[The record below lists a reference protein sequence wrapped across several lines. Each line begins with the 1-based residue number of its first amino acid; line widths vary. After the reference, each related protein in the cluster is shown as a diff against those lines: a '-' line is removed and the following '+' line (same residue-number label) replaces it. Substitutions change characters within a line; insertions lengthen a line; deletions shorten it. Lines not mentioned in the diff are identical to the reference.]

1 MKSVWSMKK
10 YALRTLKE
18 YSKLFFPYCLFGN
31 MQVVWVTSEESI
43 DKYEIVFWKVIAK
56 TCRDFL
62 LEEHCKKLFNLTGIF
77 LKLGFTPCKAEQP
90 LQGMELQE
98 KETVKD

>member
-1 MKSVWSMKK
+1 M
-10 YALRTLKE
+10 
-18 YSKLFFPYCLFGN
+18 
-31 MQVVWVTSEESI
+31 
-43 DKYEIVFWKVIAK
+43 FWKVIAK